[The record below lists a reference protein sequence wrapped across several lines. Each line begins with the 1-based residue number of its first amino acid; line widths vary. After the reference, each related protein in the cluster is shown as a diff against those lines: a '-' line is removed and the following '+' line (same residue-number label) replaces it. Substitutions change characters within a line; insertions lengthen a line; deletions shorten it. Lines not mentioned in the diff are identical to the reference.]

1 MKPQHR
7 DNSGQN
13 LIVQEEVKEAWELVK
28 LMPIQTEARL
38 KYIIELASEVKDN
51 RLDLEVF
58 KRFVSLTNCKDILAE
73 ILLRKNIIKG
83 GQR

>member
-1 MKPQHR
+1 MKPQYK
-7 DNSGQN
+7 DNSGQRF
-13 LIVQEEVKEAWELVK
+13 IAQEEAKEAWELIK
-28 LMPIQTEARL
+28 LIPIDREARL
-38 KYIIELASEVKDN
+38 KYISGLVEEVK
-51 RLDLEVF
+51 RGKLDLEVF

>member
-38 KYIIELASEVKDN
+38 KYIIELAREVKDN

-58 KRFVSLTNCKDILAE
+58 KRFVSLTNCKDISWNTTQIE
-73 ILLRKNIIKG
+73 YNGRGK
-83 GQR
+83 R